1 MNRMYSRV
9 RNSLA
14 IKVIFSTVL
23 LSLVVTG
30 ITGSVLNTQLSAGV
44 KDVNL
49 SSALVEARS
58 TIFTAEYRFLLAQ
71 GEKDSVVQKV
81 VDDVISSATTLTSNE
96 NAREVVFLR
105 SPGNTRENNYEI
117 ASNLLDPTS
126 IPSTLSERVRKNPD
140 LVYQYT
146 NMNYLTGTR
155 IKGLAIGQKVQ
166 IPNAGQYEMYII
178 FSLANQEKTL
188 DLISRSLF
196 LGGFILLLLIAL
208 ITWLVTRQVVSP
220 VREAAMIAAEFTAGD
235 FRKRLKVESQDEIST
250 LGLAFNDMAESI
262 EKQIARLENLSRVQ
276 QRFVSDVSHEL
287 RTPLTTLRMASEV
300 IYSSKEGFDPV
311 VARSAEL
318 LVAQLDRFEKLLED
332 LLEVSRFDAEVA
344 VLEAVDFDMVQLV
357 QRCADD
363 LSLVA
368 KERKT
373 EIYVNSS
380 EPVIM
385 IKADIRRVERILRNL
400 LANAIDH
407 SEELQIDV
415 RIEASEHD
423 VAVGVRDY
431 GIGLDENAL
440 TRVFDRF
447 WRADPSR
454 ARTRGGTGL
463 GLSIALEDARL
474 HNGELEAW
482 GRPGR
487 GSHFVVTLPRNTWE
501 SIEARLIK
509 LQPEDYRAQFPQFLA
524 SVSGSIESRHDCKV
538 RPFAELSQLIFPS
551 RCFGCHRLGPSICSA
566 CRSSWHPHYYKTKV
580 ESLTVHSALL
590 YTPTAS
596 KIILAAKE
604 SGLKGADDL
613 LIEAIIHVLD
623 KSVPDTTLFRLVPI
637 PSSKASQRRRGRSFV
652 VDLVSQISQ
661 RTGIP
666 MIDCL
671 QLSRRVLDQ
680 SGLHRD
686 ERASNL
692 AGAFTLISPARG
704 ELILIDDVVT
714 TGATLR
720 EAARALN
727 SQGFQAIGSVT
738 AITACVAQ
746 RLR

>member
-1 MNRMYSRV
+1 MNRIYSRV

-250 LGLAFNDMAESI
+250 LGLAFNEMAESI

-300 IYSSKEGFDPV
+300 IYSSKDGFDPV

-373 EIYVNSS
+373 KIYVNSS
-380 EPVIM
+380 EPVVM

-487 GSHFVVTLPRNTWE
+487 GSHFVVTLPRITWE

-509 LQPEDYRAQFPQFLA
+509 LQPEDYRA
-524 SVSGSIESRHDCKV
+524 
-538 RPFAELSQLIFPS
+538 
-551 RCFGCHRLGPSICSA
+551 
-566 CRSSWHPHYYKTKV
+566 
-580 ESLTVHSALL
+580 
-590 YTPTAS
+590 
-596 KIILAAKE
+596 
-604 SGLKGADDL
+604 
-613 LIEAIIHVLD
+613 
-623 KSVPDTTLFRLVPI
+623 
-637 PSSKASQRRRGRSFV
+637 
-652 VDLVSQISQ
+652 
-661 RTGIP
+661 
-666 MIDCL
+666 
-671 QLSRRVLDQ
+671 
-680 SGLHRD
+680 
-686 ERASNL
+686 
-692 AGAFTLISPARG
+692 
-704 ELILIDDVVT
+704 
-714 TGATLR
+714 
-720 EAARALN
+720 
-727 SQGFQAIGSVT
+727 
-738 AITACVAQ
+738 
-746 RLR
+746 

>member
-1 MNRMYSRV
+1 MNRIYTRV

-196 LGGFILLLLIAL
+196 LGGFILLLLVAL
-208 ITWLVTRQVVSP
+208 ITWLVVRQVVSP
-220 VREAAMIAAEFTAGD
+220 VREAAMIATEFTAGD
-235 FRKRLKVESQDEIST
+235 FQKRLKVESQDEIST
-250 LGLAFNDMAESI
+250 LGLAFNEMAESI

-300 IYSSKEGFDPV
+300 IYSTKDTFDPI

-363 LSLVA
+363 LGLVA

-373 EIYVNSS
+373 EIYVSSS
-380 EPVIM
+380 EPIIM

-415 RIEASEHD
+415 RIVASEHD

-509 LQPEDYRAQFPQFLA
+509 LQPEDYRA
-524 SVSGSIESRHDCKV
+524 
-538 RPFAELSQLIFPS
+538 
-551 RCFGCHRLGPSICSA
+551 
-566 CRSSWHPHYYKTKV
+566 
-580 ESLTVHSALL
+580 
-590 YTPTAS
+590 
-596 KIILAAKE
+596 
-604 SGLKGADDL
+604 
-613 LIEAIIHVLD
+613 
-623 KSVPDTTLFRLVPI
+623 
-637 PSSKASQRRRGRSFV
+637 
-652 VDLVSQISQ
+652 
-661 RTGIP
+661 
-666 MIDCL
+666 
-671 QLSRRVLDQ
+671 
-680 SGLHRD
+680 
-686 ERASNL
+686 
-692 AGAFTLISPARG
+692 
-704 ELILIDDVVT
+704 
-714 TGATLR
+714 
-720 EAARALN
+720 
-727 SQGFQAIGSVT
+727 
-738 AITACVAQ
+738 
-746 RLR
+746 

>member
-1 MNRMYSRV
+1 MYSRV

-220 VREAAMIAAEFTAGD
+220 VREAAMIATEFTAGD

-380 EPVIM
+380 EPVVM

-509 LQPEDYRAQFPQFLA
+509 LQPEDYRA
-524 SVSGSIESRHDCKV
+524 
-538 RPFAELSQLIFPS
+538 
-551 RCFGCHRLGPSICSA
+551 
-566 CRSSWHPHYYKTKV
+566 
-580 ESLTVHSALL
+580 
-590 YTPTAS
+590 
-596 KIILAAKE
+596 
-604 SGLKGADDL
+604 
-613 LIEAIIHVLD
+613 
-623 KSVPDTTLFRLVPI
+623 
-637 PSSKASQRRRGRSFV
+637 
-652 VDLVSQISQ
+652 
-661 RTGIP
+661 
-666 MIDCL
+666 
-671 QLSRRVLDQ
+671 
-680 SGLHRD
+680 
-686 ERASNL
+686 
-692 AGAFTLISPARG
+692 
-704 ELILIDDVVT
+704 
-714 TGATLR
+714 
-720 EAARALN
+720 
-727 SQGFQAIGSVT
+727 
-738 AITACVAQ
+738 
-746 RLR
+746 

>member
-1 MNRMYSRV
+1 MNRIYWRV

-126 IPSTLSERVRKNPD
+126 IPAALSEQVRKSPD
-140 LVYQYT
+140 LAYQYT
-146 NMNYLTGTR
+146 NMNYLTGTK

-178 FSLANQEKTL
+178 FSLANQQKTL

-196 LGGFILLLLIAL
+196 LGGFILLLLVAL
-208 ITWLVTRQVVSP
+208 ITWLVVRQVVSP
-220 VREAAMIAAEFTAGD
+220 VREAAMIATEFTGGD
-235 FRKRLKVESQDEIST
+235 FRKRLKVESKDEIST
-250 LGLAFNDMAESI
+250 LGLAFNEMAESI

-300 IYSSKEGFDPV
+300 IYSSKDSFDPI

-363 LSLVA
+363 LGLVA

-373 EIYVNSS
+373 EIYVNSA

-385 IKADIRRVERILRNL
+385 VKADIRRVERILRNL

-415 RIEASEHD
+415 RIEASDHD

-509 LQPEDYRAQFPQFLA
+509 LQPEDY
-524 SVSGSIESRHDCKV
+524 
-538 RPFAELSQLIFPS
+538 
-551 RCFGCHRLGPSICSA
+551 
-566 CRSSWHPHYYKTKV
+566 
-580 ESLTVHSALL
+580 
-590 YTPTAS
+590 
-596 KIILAAKE
+596 
-604 SGLKGADDL
+604 
-613 LIEAIIHVLD
+613 
-623 KSVPDTTLFRLVPI
+623 
-637 PSSKASQRRRGRSFV
+637 KA
-652 VDLVSQISQ
+652 
-661 RTGIP
+661 
-666 MIDCL
+666 
-671 QLSRRVLDQ
+671 
-680 SGLHRD
+680 
-686 ERASNL
+686 
-692 AGAFTLISPARG
+692 
-704 ELILIDDVVT
+704 
-714 TGATLR
+714 
-720 EAARALN
+720 
-727 SQGFQAIGSVT
+727 
-738 AITACVAQ
+738 
-746 RLR
+746 

>member
-1 MNRMYSRV
+1 MNRNFSRI

-23 LSLVVTG
+23 LSLAVTG
-30 ITGSVLNTQLSAGV
+30 ITGSVLNSQLSAGI

-49 SSALVEARS
+49 NSSLVEARS

-96 NAREVVFLR
+96 NAREVVFKR
-105 SPGNTRENNYEI
+105 SPGNTRENNYEV
-117 ASNLLDPTS
+117 ASNLLDPES
-126 IPSTLSERVRKNPD
+126 IPTTLSERVRKNPD

-178 FSLANQEKTL
+178 FSLANQEQTL
-188 DLISRSLF
+188 NLISRSLF
-196 LGGFILLLLIAL
+196 VGGFVLLLLVAL
-208 ITWLVTRQVVSP
+208 ITWLVVRQVVRP
-220 VREAAMIAAEFTAGD
+220 VRAAALIATEFTAGD
-235 FRKRLKVESQDEIST
+235 FQKRLQVNSQDEIST
-250 LGLAFNDMAESI
+250 LGLAFNEMAESI

-300 IYSSKEGFDPV
+300 IHSTKETFDPI

-363 LSLVA
+363 LALVA

-373 EIYVNSS
+373 EIYVKSNQ
-380 EPVIM
+380 PQVM
-385 IKADIRRVERILRNL
+385 VKADIRRVERILRNL

-415 RIEASEHD
+415 QIVASDHD

-487 GSHFVVTLPRNTWE
+487 GAHFVVTLPRNTWE
-501 SIEARLIK
+501 SIDQRLIQ
-509 LQPEDYRAQFPQFLA
+509 LQPEDY
-524 SVSGSIESRHDCKV
+524 
-538 RPFAELSQLIFPS
+538 
-551 RCFGCHRLGPSICSA
+551 
-566 CRSSWHPHYYKTKV
+566 
-580 ESLTVHSALL
+580 
-590 YTPTAS
+590 
-596 KIILAAKE
+596 
-604 SGLKGADDL
+604 
-613 LIEAIIHVLD
+613 
-623 KSVPDTTLFRLVPI
+623 
-637 PSSKASQRRRGRSFV
+637 KA
-652 VDLVSQISQ
+652 
-661 RTGIP
+661 
-666 MIDCL
+666 
-671 QLSRRVLDQ
+671 
-680 SGLHRD
+680 
-686 ERASNL
+686 
-692 AGAFTLISPARG
+692 
-704 ELILIDDVVT
+704 
-714 TGATLR
+714 
-720 EAARALN
+720 
-727 SQGFQAIGSVT
+727 
-738 AITACVAQ
+738 
-746 RLR
+746 